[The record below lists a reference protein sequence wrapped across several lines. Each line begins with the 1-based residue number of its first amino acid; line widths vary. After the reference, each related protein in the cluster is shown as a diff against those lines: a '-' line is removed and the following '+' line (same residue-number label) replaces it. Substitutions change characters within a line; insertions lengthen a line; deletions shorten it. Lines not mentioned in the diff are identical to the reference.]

1 MLADMKHTSRRI
13 LLLCLLWLLANAG
26 LLTAQDGTLRRIR
39 VPILMYHYVDSLPLN
54 ADPLRIGLTVRPDT
68 FRAQLAW
75 LREAGYNTISFNQ
88 LHAALTLGAT
98 LPPKPLILSFDDGYS
113 GHFTTVLPLLL
124 EAGYTATFFVISER
138 AESGDPNHLSREQVA
153 AMAAAGMHMESHS
166 RSHRELVGRDRDL
179 LVFELLGSRES
190 LQAFTGVAPRVLAW
204 PYGSY
209 DALALQIAEEA
220 GYQMAVSTRAGMLHS
235 SSERHELPRLRVNR
249 DLSLAAFASLLRGD
263 WLNEGAQPAM

>member
-1 MLADMKHTSRRI
+1 MLIYMKHNARRF

-26 LLTAQDGTLRRIR
+26 LLVAQDGTLRRIR
-39 VPILMYHYVDSLPLN
+39 VPVLMYHYVDSLPPN
-54 ADPLRIGLTVRPDT
+54 ADPLRIGLTVRPET
-68 FRAQLAW
+68 LRAQLAW
-75 LREAGYNTISFNQ
+75 LRDAGYNTISFDQ
-88 LHAALTLGAT
+88 LHAALTMGAT

-138 AESGDPNHLSREQVA
+138 AENGDLNHLSRGQVA
-153 AMAAAGMHMESHS
+153 AMTAAGMYMGSHS

-204 PYGSY
+204 PFGSY
-209 DALALQIAEEA
+209 DAMALQIAQEA
-220 GYQMAVSTRAGMLHS
+220 GYQMAVSTRPGMLHS
-235 SSERHELPRLRVNR
+235 SSERLELARLRVNR
-249 DLSLAAFASLLRGD
+249 DLSLAAFAALLRGD
-263 WLNEGAQPAM
+263 WLNEGA